1 VRLVSIALLLALIP
15 AVPAAAQDAPLPPD
29 AVARVGEELIPRSEF
44 DAWLGSVQR
53 TDEVDPPRFK
63 GCVAMLEKRT
73 TDRKDKPSRR
83 DLRRRC
89 ERRAA
94 RLHNDVMDFLVQGA
108 WVRQEAARLGITV
121 SLKQVAREFEHQKH
135 VAFES
140 EREYRS
146 FLRHSGMTE
155 EQILYRVGLTLLQER
170 LTRHAAAVASP
181 VTAEDVHRYYARHR
195 RKYRGMSREKALHWV
210 SRELTARRQQRAIE
224 RFTTRFRARYK
235 AITVCAE
242 GYVVS
247 ECGSASPNGVP
258 SESRHTDQASPG
270 WITPPPSA
278 STRWSASAMSL
289 TSK

>member
-1 VRLVSIALLLALIP
+1 VRLVSIAVLLALIP

-29 AVARVGEELIPRSEF
+29 AVAQVGDELISRSDY
-44 DAWLGSVQR
+44 DAWFAPIARADKL
-53 TDEVDPPRFK
+53 DPPRFER
-63 GCVAMLEKRT
+63 CVAMLEKRT
-73 TDRKDKPSRR
+73 ADRNDQPSRR

-94 RLHNDVMDFLVQGA
+94 NLREDVMEFLVEAA
-108 WVRQEAARLGITV
+108 WVRQEAARLGIAV
-121 SLKQVAREFEHQKH
+121 SLGQVAREFERQKR

-146 FLRHSGMTE
+146 YLRESGLSE
-155 EQILYRVGLTLLQER
+155 QQILYRVVLNLLHAR
-170 LTRHAAAVASP
+170 LTRRATAGTPP
-181 VTAEDVHRYYARHR
+181 VTAEDVDRYYERHR
-195 RKYRGMSREKALHWV
+195 RRYRGMSRKRALHWV
-210 SRELTARRQQRAIE
+210 SRELTARRQHRALE
-224 RFTTRFRARYK
+224 RFTTRFRARYM

-247 ECGSASPNGVP
+247 NCGSASPNGVP

-270 WITPPPSA
+270 WIALPPSA